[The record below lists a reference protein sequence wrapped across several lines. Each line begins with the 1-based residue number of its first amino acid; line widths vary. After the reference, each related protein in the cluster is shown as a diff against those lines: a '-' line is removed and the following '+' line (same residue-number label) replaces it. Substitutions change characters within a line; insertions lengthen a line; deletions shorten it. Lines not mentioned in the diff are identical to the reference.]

1 MSHELRTP
9 LNSIIGFSRV
19 ILKGIDGPL
28 TDLQKADLTSIH
40 NSGQHLL
47 SLINN
52 MLDLSKIEAGKMELN
67 IEEVEIDPIIKSVMS
82 TAKALVKDKP
92 VELLQEVPEELGMVW
107 ADPTRMRQIILNL
120 VSNACKFTEEGEVI
134 LRAYTDDEKLTV
146 SVSDT
151 GIGIPQEKLD
161 NIFEEFTQVDAST
174 TRKVGGTGL
183 GLPISRHFVEMHK
196 GQIWVESILG
206 KGSTFSFCLPLNP
219 LAEDEETEAE
229 APDEPIAN
237 DKDNN
242 GQDKVIVAID
252 DDPNVIN
259 LYQRFLEKQGYKVIG
274 INSSKDVIPEIT
286 EHNPSAILLD
296 VLMPEKDGWGVL
308 RDLKDDE
315 ITKNIPVVI
324 CSIISDKNRGFSLGA
339 ADYLTKPIVEDD
351 LVKALR
357 NLNKQAKE
365 QIKVLVIDD
374 EADDVLL
381 IRRILEAQPNYT
393 IFEAGNGKEGLEL
406 VNSENPDLIILDLTM
421 PEMDGFSVVEKLKH
435 DERTR
440 TIPIIIVS
448 AKELTA
454 KERQFLTGQVEVL
467 LQKGLFSET
476 ELLEDVGQALQQI
489 HQEEVTQ

>member
-1 MSHELRTP
+1 
-9 LNSIIGFSRV
+9 
-19 ILKGIDGPL
+19 
-28 TDLQKADLTSIH
+28 
-40 NSGQHLL
+40 
-47 SLINN
+47 
-52 MLDLSKIEAGKMELN
+52 
-67 IEEVEIDPIIKSVMS
+67 
-82 TAKALVKDKP
+82 
-92 VELLQEVPEELGMVW
+92 
-107 ADPTRMRQIILNL
+107 
-120 VSNACKFTEEGEVI
+120 
-134 LRAYTDDEKLTV
+134 
-146 SVSDT
+146 
-151 GIGIPQEKLD
+151 
-161 NIFEEFTQVDAST
+161 
-174 TRKVGGTGL
+174 VGGTGL

-196 GQIWVESILG
+196 GQIWVESIFG

-219 LAEDEETEAE
+219 LAEDEEKEAE
-229 APDEPIAN
+229 VPDEPIVN
-237 DKDNN
+237 DEDKNW
-242 GQDKVIVAID
+242 QDKIIAAID

-274 INSSKDVIPEIT
+274 INSSKDVIPAIT
-286 EHNPSAILLD
+286 EHKPSAILLD

-308 RDLKDDE
+308 RDLKDNDT
-315 ITKNIPVVI
+315 TKNIPVVI

-339 ADYLTKPIVEDD
+339 ADYLTKPIVEGD

-374 EADDVLL
+374 EADDILL
-381 IRRILEAQPNYT
+381 IRRILEAQPNYA
-393 IFEAGNGKEGLEL
+393 IFEASSGKEGLEL

-435 DERTR
+435 DEKTR

-448 AKELTA
+448 AKELTT
-454 KERQFLTGQVEVL
+454 KERQLLTGQVEVL